1 MLHTTITIGI
11 GTPDEKPRAYLTGS
25 DDDIPVIEF
34 ARGSGD
40 HWQRASIAL
49 HFDDPAE
56 QVAWLR
62 GVAAAVEELAEQ
74 VEQRHG
80 DSPGIALAKRHI
92 AEAKAAAG
100 IGQS

>member
-1 MLHTTITIGI
+1 MLHTTITVGI
-11 GTPDEKPRAYLTGS
+11 GMPDEKPRAYLTGS

-34 ARGSGD
+34 ARGGD

-49 HFDDPAE
+49 HFDGPAE

-62 GVAAAVEELAEQ
+62 GVAADVEDLAERI
-74 VEQRHG
+74 EQRHA

-100 IGQS
+100 IGVR